1 MSDIYYG
8 LIVFPLI
15 FFVSLSF
22 VFSASLEDVI
32 QWQTIMN
39 CPFPINS
46 GIATLNATQYPPQ
59 VSYDLVSDNNTDSY
73 HVTTF
78 ECQFDDNS
86 SGASINTNIYTGS
99 TAWYDVT
106 GRASGY
112 MFYISEYFNTIGTR
126 INAFFNSAW
135 QFIDAPAQVTGLA
148 YFSYIQV
155 SLLAMVGLGLFMVV
169 RGS

>member
-1 MSDIYYG
+1 M
-8 LIVFPLI
+8 IVFPLI
-15 FFVSLSF
+15 FFVTLAFIFSNSLQ
-22 VFSASLEDVI
+22 DII

-59 VSYDLVSDNNTDSY
+59 VSYDLTPDNDTDAY

-78 ECQFDDNS
+78 KCLYDDTS
-86 SGASINTNIYTGS
+86 SGASINTVVYTGS
-99 TAWYDVT
+99 DAWYDVT

-126 INAFFNSAW
+126 VNAFFNSAW
-135 QFIDAPAQVTGLA
+135 LFIDAPAQVTNLA
-148 YFSYIQV
+148 FFTYIQV
-155 SLLAMVGLGLFMVV
+155 SLLSMVGFGLFLAF
-169 RGS
+169 RGST